1 MAIDLQGKTDEQLY
15 HLMVKKDGTGESA
28 FAELYERHSQRIY
41 AYCRRFLDGEETAN
55 DVFQET
61 FVRFYKS
68 ASADREM
75 TNLPAYL
82 LRIARNLCVNAIRK
96 QKDHSSFEE
105 YMYEDFDQHH
115 NGTEELMD
123 LIKSALNQLEEKYRE
138 MFVLREYDGM
148 SYAEIADATNESVST
163 VKVRIFRAK
172 QKIRDILAPYIRE
185 IEKYH

>member
-1 MAIDLQGKTDEQLY
+1 MSNRLQDKSDEQLY
-15 HLMVKKDGTGESA
+15 HLMVKRNKVGEEA
-28 FAELYERHSQRIY
+28 FAILYERHSQRIY
-41 AYCRRFLDGEETAN
+41 AYCRRFLDGVEESN

-82 LRIARNLCVNAIRK
+82 LRIARNLCVNAKRK
-96 QKDHSSFEE
+96 NKNHASFEE
-105 YMYEDFDQHH
+105 YMVEDFDDHH
-115 NGTEELMD
+115 SGSEELLG
-123 LIKSALNQLEEKYRE
+123 LIKKALETLEDKYRE
-138 MFVLREYDGM
+138 MFILREYEGM
-148 SYAEIADATNESVST
+148 SYAEIAEATDESIST

-172 QKIRDILAPYIRE
+172 QKIRDFLSPYIRE

>member
-1 MAIDLQGKTDEQLY
+1 MSNRLHNKTDEQLY
-15 HLMVKKDGTGESA
+15 HLMVKRNKVAEEA
-28 FAELYERHSQRIY
+28 FAILYERHSQRIY
-41 AYCRRFLDGEETAN
+41 AYCRRFLDGSDEAN

-82 LRIARNLCVNAIRK
+82 LRIARNLCVNAKRK
-96 QKDHSSFEE
+96 HKDHSSFEE
-105 YMYEDFDQHH
+105 YMVQDFDDHQS
-115 NGTEELMD
+115 GSIELLE
-123 LIKSALNQLEEKYRE
+123 LIKKAMSTLDDKYRE
-138 MFVLREYDGM
+138 MFILREYEGM
-148 SYAEIADATNESVST
+148 SYSEIAEATDESVST

-172 QKIRDILAPYIRE
+172 QKIREYLAPYIRE